1 MDRGIIKDQ
10 VLRELKIGM
19 VVSLVLSLI
28 LQDKREI

>member
-10 VLRELKIGM
+10 VLGELKIGM